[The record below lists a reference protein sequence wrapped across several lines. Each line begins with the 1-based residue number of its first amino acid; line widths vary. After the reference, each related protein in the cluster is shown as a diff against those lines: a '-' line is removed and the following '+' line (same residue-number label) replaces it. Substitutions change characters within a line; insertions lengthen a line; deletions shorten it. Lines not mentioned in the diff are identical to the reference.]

1 MGIILCESRTA
12 SHPLFLDE
20 LGVHLYTFEELC
32 YVISEY
38 PLLFMDDFVNE
49 PLLEFIDT
57 ELGRQHLTDDIRK
70 YRNEGATDD
79 DTLCLILKDCDSYS
93 NSEVLHYQ
101 GKLKAFR
108 KLAPPEYLKRK
119 ADALFGLKRY
129 GKAVT
134 IYEKI
139 LAMTEENGSDAF
151 RGAVYNNEGS
161 AYANLF
167 LLDHAYRAYDKAY
180 GCLKD
185 REILKRIYFLS
196 LMEPIL
202 EMKERYQSMVEE
214 DAGVDWDQEFEKV
227 RMEVKQCGEITETD
241 AFFERDPIKRK
252 KLITEKI
259 EKWKQDYRN
268 ML

>member
-1 MGIILCESRTA
+1 
-12 SHPLFLDE
+12 
-20 LGVHLYTFEELC
+20 
-32 YVISEY
+32 
-38 PLLFMDDFVNE
+38 MDDFVNE

-139 LAMTEENGSDAF
+139 LAMNVPPSKKAKVYVVSENPALLKTFDHSRIF
-151 RGAVYNNEGS
+151 FQML
-161 AYANLF
+161 AYASEIILQK
-167 LLDHAYRAYDKAY
+167 DKSGISDDAVTAVIP
-180 GCLKD
+180 GAD
-185 REILKRIYFLS
+185 IY
-196 LMEPIL
+196 MRTPDG
-202 EMKERYQSMVEE
+202 RPY
-214 DAGVDWDQEFEKV
+214 
-227 RMEVKQCGEITETD
+227 
-241 AFFERDPIKRK
+241 
-252 KLITEKI
+252 
-259 EKWKQDYRN
+259 
-268 ML
+268 